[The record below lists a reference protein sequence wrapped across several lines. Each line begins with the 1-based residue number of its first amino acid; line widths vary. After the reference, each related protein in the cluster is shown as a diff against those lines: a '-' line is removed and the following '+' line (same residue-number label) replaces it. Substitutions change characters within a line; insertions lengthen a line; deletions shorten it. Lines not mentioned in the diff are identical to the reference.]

1 MAFYFGEN
9 PDMDIAKIISINLT
23 ALMDGTPA
31 LDTIKKVEQKSGVGF
46 GTIRRAKKGDANIT
60 VEKLTAIAKAFK
72 RHPAELMIEQPSTL
86 SPPAIANYSNVIEG
100 CATRLEANEPA
111 ALAEIIDL
119 PPPLLSELI
128 EVAKAISDTGLHR
141 LIGQAQ
147 QLAEQF
153 PKDSKTNAAS

>member
-60 VEKLTAIAKAFK
+60 VEKLTAIAQAFK
-72 RHPAELMIEQPSTL
+72 RHPAARQMPCFYFATKI
-86 SPPAIANYSNVIEG
+86 AIYGLTI
-100 CATRLEANEPA
+100 
-111 ALAEIIDL
+111 
-119 PPPLLSELI
+119 
-128 EVAKAISDTGLHR
+128 KAILGYSV
-141 LIGQAQ
+141 
-147 QLAEQF
+147 F
-153 PKDSKTNAAS
+153 VPKRRQP